1 LIRLRP
7 SREAVAS
14 VIAPKPKAFLLDNVI
29 VIVNHL
35 NPELSHR
42 HLSCIALQLM
52 ATAHVY
58 SGLLVCDRDRP
69 ELCSPSVG
77 LRVALSYAFT
87 GFRKFYLLY
96 INA

>member
-1 LIRLRP
+1 MLVSAIT
-7 SREAVAS
+7 
-14 VIAPKPKAFLLDNVI
+14 PKQKAFLLHGI
-29 VIVNHL
+29 SKIA
-35 NPELSHR
+35 NPLDPVFSH

-58 SGLLVCDRDRP
+58 SELLVCDRDRP